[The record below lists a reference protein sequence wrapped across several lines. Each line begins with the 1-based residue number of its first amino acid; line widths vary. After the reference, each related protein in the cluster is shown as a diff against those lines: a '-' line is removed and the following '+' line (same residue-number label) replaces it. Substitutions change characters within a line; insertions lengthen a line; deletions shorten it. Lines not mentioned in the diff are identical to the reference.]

1 MFASLLR
8 LFPLYDDIVSA
19 AISHQLLVGCCE
31 SFLWQ
36 TDTLPICCVAITR
49 TIWKGSIAKVGYL
62 KQESFAQR
70 QNAALWVQLRGKLMS
85 ISGDIKAHI
94 PYLRRFSRALTG
106 TREGGDDYV
115 LAMLEIIVADQ
126 SKISASENLKIPLY
140 RLLLEI
146 WRAAPINAHAEH
158 SGEQG
163 KRNEIAARRNIDA
176 ISALP
181 RLAFLLNAL
190 EGFSLAEVGRILDV
204 SEAVAGT
211 LVGAA
216 NSEIADQ
223 IATNVLIIEDE
234 PLVAFDLGEIVEG
247 LGHSIVGVAR
257 THKEAV
263 AAIAATRPGLILAD
277 IQLADGSSGIEA
289 VNEILGSL
297 SAPVIFV
304 TAYPERF
311 LNGEPP
317 EPAFLIAKPFSV
329 DGLKAVISQALFFDK
344 RSHRKDAD
352 KTASSA

>member
-1 MFASLLR
+1 
-8 LFPLYDDIVSA
+8 
-19 AISHQLLVGCCE
+19 
-31 SFLWQ
+31 
-36 TDTLPICCVAITR
+36 
-49 TIWKGSIAKVGYL
+49 
-62 KQESFAQR
+62 
-70 QNAALWVQLRGKLMS
+70 MS

-115 LAMLEIIVADQ
+115 LAMLEIVVADQ
-126 SKISASENLKIPLY
+126 SKISASENLKIALY
-140 RLLLEI
+140 RLLLDI
-146 WRAAPINAHAEH
+146 WTAAPIGAHADH
-158 SGEQG
+158 SGA
-163 KRNEIAARRNIDA
+163 NENEAAARRNLDA

-181 RLAFLLNAL
+181 RIAFLLNAL

-204 SEAVAGT
+204 SEAVAGA
-211 LVGAA
+211 LVEAA
-216 NSEIADQ
+216 NRQIADQ

-234 PLVAFDLGEIVEG
+234 PLVALDLREIVEG
-247 LGHSIVGVAR
+247 LGHGVVGIAR

-263 AAIAATRPGLILAD
+263 AAIAATWPGLILAD

-297 SAPVIFV
+297 STPVIFV

-344 RSHRKDAD
+344 RSHRRDAD
-352 KTASSA
+352 KAVSTA

>member
-1 MFASLLR
+1 
-8 LFPLYDDIVSA
+8 
-19 AISHQLLVGCCE
+19 
-31 SFLWQ
+31 
-36 TDTLPICCVAITR
+36 
-49 TIWKGSIAKVGYL
+49 
-62 KQESFAQR
+62 
-70 QNAALWVQLRGKLMS
+70 MS

-115 LAMLEIIVADQ
+115 LVMLEIVVADQ

-140 RLLLEI
+140 RLLLDI

-163 KRNEIAARRNIDA
+163 KGNEIAARRNIDA

-190 EGFSLAEVGRILDV
+190 EGFSLAEVGRTLDV

-211 LVGAA
+211 LVEAA

-234 PLVAFDLGEIVEG
+234 PLVAFDLREIVEG

-257 THKEAV
+257 THKLYCGTVLRQPTALIQ
-263 AAIAATRPGLILAD
+263 AAKDSSPTLALATR
-277 IQLADGSSGIEA
+277 S
-289 VNEILGSL
+289 
-297 SAPVIFV
+297 
-304 TAYPERF
+304 
-311 LNGEPP
+311 
-317 EPAFLIAKPFSV
+317 
-329 DGLKAVISQALFFDK
+329 
-344 RSHRKDAD
+344 
-352 KTASSA
+352 

>member
-1 MFASLLR
+1 
-8 LFPLYDDIVSA
+8 
-19 AISHQLLVGCCE
+19 
-31 SFLWQ
+31 
-36 TDTLPICCVAITR
+36 
-49 TIWKGSIAKVGYL
+49 
-62 KQESFAQR
+62 
-70 QNAALWVQLRGKLMS
+70 MS

-126 SKISASENLKIPLY
+126 SKISAIENLKIALY
-140 RLLLEI
+140 RLLLQI
-146 WRAAPINAHAEH
+146 WRATPINAHAEH
-158 SGEQG
+158 SAEQG
-163 KRNEIAARRNIDA
+163 KGNEIAARRNIDA

-181 RLAFLLNAL
+181 RLAFLLNGL
-190 EGFSLAEVGRILDV
+190 EGFNLAEVGRILDV
-204 SEAVAGT
+204 SEALAGT
-211 LVGAA
+211 LVEAA
-216 NSEIADQ
+216 NIEIADQ

-234 PLVAFDLGEIVEG
+234 PLVAFDLREIVEG

-257 THKEAV
+257 THAQAV
-263 AAIAATRPGLILAD
+263 AAIAVSRPGLILAD
-277 IQLADGSSGIEA
+277 IQLADRSSGIEA

-297 SAPVIFV
+297 STPVIFV

-344 RSHRKDAD
+344 RAHRKDAD

>member
-1 MFASLLR
+1 
-8 LFPLYDDIVSA
+8 
-19 AISHQLLVGCCE
+19 
-31 SFLWQ
+31 
-36 TDTLPICCVAITR
+36 
-49 TIWKGSIAKVGYL
+49 
-62 KQESFAQR
+62 
-70 QNAALWVQLRGKLMS
+70 MS

-115 LAMLEIIVADQ
+115 LVMLEIILADQ
-126 SKISASENLKIPLY
+126 SKISASENLKIALY

-146 WRAAPINAHAEH
+146 WRAAPIDAHAEH

-163 KRNEIAARRNIDA
+163 KGNEVAARRNLGA

-181 RLAFLLNAL
+181 RIAFLLNAL
-190 EGFSLAEVGRILDV
+190 EGFSLAEVGRILNV
-204 SEAVAGT
+204 SEAVAST
-211 LVGAA
+211 LVEAA
-216 NSEIADQ
+216 NSQIADQ

-234 PLVAFDLGEIVEG
+234 PLVALDLREIVEG
-247 LGHSIVGVAR
+247 LGHGVVGIAR

-263 AAIAATRPGLILAD
+263 ATIAMGRPGLILAD

-289 VNEILGSL
+289 VNEILGNL
-297 SAPVIFV
+297 STPVIFV

-317 EPAFLIAKPFSV
+317 EPAFLIAKPFNV

-352 KTASSA
+352 QAVSTA